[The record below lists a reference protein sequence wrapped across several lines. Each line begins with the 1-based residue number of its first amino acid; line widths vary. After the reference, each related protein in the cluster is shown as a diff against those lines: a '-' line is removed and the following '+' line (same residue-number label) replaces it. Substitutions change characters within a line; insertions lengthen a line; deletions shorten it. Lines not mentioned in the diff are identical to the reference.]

1 MKVEAEE
8 LINYHCPRW
17 NELPEIELY
26 IDQVICVLQS
36 NLSIFSKE
44 ENSPVITPNMI
55 NNYVK
60 QEVLKPPVKKKY
72 NKSNKKIKN
81 EIEDVKYVIQK
92 TYIENISITAKMGTK
107 NPTTTAILVGISS
120 SVLAIILARKV
131 KYSKYSIEP
140 IYQDKNYIYLSI
152 NCIFKIKLVHIIN
165 IIKKLRKEY
174 Q

>member
-1 MKVEAEE
+1 MAIKFHIKEFEFQNNKIKRIKIIIS
-8 LINYHCPRW
+8 L
-17 NELPEIELY
+17 
-26 IDQVICVLQS
+26 
-36 NLSIFSKE
+36 NLFNKFDILKIKLNSEKIKKIF
-44 ENSPVITPNMI
+44 
-55 NNYVK
+55 
-60 QEVLKPPVKKKY
+60 
-72 NKSNKKIKN
+72 NKSNKKIKI
-81 EIEDVKYVIQK
+81 EIEGVKYVIQK

-107 NPTTTAILVGISS
+107 NTTTTAILVGISS

>member
-1 MKVEAEE
+1 MAIKFHIKEFE
-8 LINYHCPRW
+8 LQN
-17 NELPEIELY
+17 NKIERIKIIISL
-26 IDQVICVLQS
+26 
-36 NLSIFSKE
+36 NLFNKFDILKIKLNSEKIKKIF
-44 ENSPVITPNMI
+44 
-55 NNYVK
+55 
-60 QEVLKPPVKKKY
+60 
-72 NKSNKKIKN
+72 NKSNKKIKI

>member
-72 NKSNKKIKN
+72 NKTHLAYLFVICILKILMSISEIN
-81 EIEDVKYVIQK
+81 ESIKSMQK
-92 TYIENISITAKMGTK
+92 TY
-107 NPTTTAILVGISS
+107 
-120 SVLAIILARKV
+120 SVEDGYNV
-131 KYSKYSIEP
+131 
-140 IYQDKNYIYLSI
+140 
-152 NCIFKIKLVHIIN
+152 F
-165 IIKKLRKEY
+165 
-174 Q
+174 

>member
-1 MKVEAEE
+1 MAIKFHIKEFEFQ
-8 LINYHCPRW
+8 N
-17 NELPEIELY
+17 NKIERIKIIISL
-26 IDQVICVLQS
+26 
-36 NLSIFSKE
+36 NLFNKFDILKIKLNSEKIKKIF
-44 ENSPVITPNMI
+44 
-55 NNYVK
+55 
-60 QEVLKPPVKKKY
+60 
-72 NKSNKKIKN
+72 NKSNKKIKI
-81 EIEDVKYVIQK
+81 EIEGVKYVIQK

-174 Q
+174 QKYGGTPNRRTYGDCNG